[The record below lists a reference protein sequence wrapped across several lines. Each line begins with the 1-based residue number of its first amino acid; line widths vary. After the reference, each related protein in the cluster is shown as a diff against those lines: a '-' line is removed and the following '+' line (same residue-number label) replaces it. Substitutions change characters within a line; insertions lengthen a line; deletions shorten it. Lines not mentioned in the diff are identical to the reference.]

1 MKKVVVGILVA
12 VWVLVIRSYEIKKN
26 FRCKLKHLLQVLNHE
41 IRLIGTF
48 PREPN

>member
-1 MKKVVVGILVA
+1 MTKVVVGILDA
-12 VWVLVIRSYEIKKN
+12 IWVIVIRSYEIKEN
-26 FRCKLKHLLQVLNHE
+26 FKCKLKHLLQVLNHE